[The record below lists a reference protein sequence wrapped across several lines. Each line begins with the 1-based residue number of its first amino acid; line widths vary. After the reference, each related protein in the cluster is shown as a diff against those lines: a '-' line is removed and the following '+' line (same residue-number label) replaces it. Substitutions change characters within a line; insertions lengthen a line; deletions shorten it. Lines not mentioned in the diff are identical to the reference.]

1 MSTEDAETLKL
12 LWKPNLEIYG
22 LQEFK
27 KHNILSEMAGLRVS
41 RSKRIIFDIKA
52 TIVVSCQM
60 SFNDYPFDGHTCYF
74 QVGSYFYDK
83 NSMTCTSDFHDPKS
97 SNIQERNLQYHI
109 RFRDLRKSRGV
120 VRLHSGNYAACG
132 FEVILQRK
140 HEPLIYQVG
149 AFVLPKNEKL
159 SLTTPLHKYFQV
171 YIPCSLFVFVSWISF
186 IIDPKVGFIF
196 LS

>member
-1 MSTEDAETLKL
+1 MKILPKSRYFAKKTPALFSATFPKVPEKIILSPGPVNMSTEDAETLKL

-74 QVGSYFYDK
+74 QVGSYF
-83 NSMTCTSDFHDPKS
+83 
-97 SNIQERNLQYHI
+97 
-109 RFRDLRKSRGV
+109 
-120 VRLHSGNYAACG
+120 
-132 FEVILQRK
+132 
-140 HEPLIYQVG
+140 
-149 AFVLPKNEKL
+149 
-159 SLTTPLHKYFQV
+159 
-171 YIPCSLFVFVSWISF
+171 
-186 IIDPKVGFIF
+186 
-196 LS
+196 